1 MTDVTVDGTETD
13 IDVTV
18 DGTGTDIDVTG
29 MANTHV
35 NEEVLDEHDVVGI
48 ANDVG
53 EAVLED
59 PEVTEESI
67 GKHNIL

>member
-1 MTDVTVDGTETD
+1 MPKEVMMTDVTVDGTETD
-13 IDVTV
+13 IDVT
-18 DGTGTDIDVTG
+18 G
-29 MANTHV
+29 MADTHV

-48 ANDVG
+48 AN